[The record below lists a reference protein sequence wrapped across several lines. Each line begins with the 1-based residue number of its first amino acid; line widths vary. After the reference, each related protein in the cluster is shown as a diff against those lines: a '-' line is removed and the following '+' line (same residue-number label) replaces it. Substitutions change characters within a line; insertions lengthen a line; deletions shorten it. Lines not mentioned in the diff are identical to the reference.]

1 MSKPQTIFSCQKCGA
16 QSLKWSGRCLECGG
30 WGTLSESAVKS
41 DSAKKSINSSF
52 AEVFD
57 LDEIKDEKLVR
68 IKTTMDELNRVF
80 GGGIVPGSLVL
91 LSGEPGIGKSTIVAQ
106 IAGEIAR
113 AGTVLYASGEES
125 APQIKE
131 RLVRIN
137 ALNKNIKFLSETNV
151 ESIVGTAKKIA
162 PKLLIVDSI
171 QTVYTASLESEPGS
185 VSQIRASA
193 AYLLELAKENNIP
206 IIIIGHITKDGSVA
220 GPKTLE
226 HMVDTVIYLEA
237 DESSDYRVLRATK
250 NRFGSTNELGIFTM
264 TGTGFREVQSPSA
277 VFVERDEANISGSVI
292 SVVMEGTRPFLAEIQ
307 ALVTKTV
314 FGYPQRKSS
323 GHDLNRLQVLIAV
336 ISKRTKINLSTQD
349 VILNIIGGLKIND
362 YSIDLAVC
370 LAIASSLS
378 NKPIHKNI
386 IAIGEVGLGGEI
398 RKATKLDVRLK
409 EAAKLGFKT
418 AYVPNQPAEARGLEI
433 VKFKNLGEVLEII

>member
-1 MSKPQTIFSCQKCGA
+1 MTKPQTIFSCSKCGA

-30 WGTLSESAVKS
+30 WGTLKEEIKDVEGDKRVIVG
-41 DSAKKSINSSF
+41 KL
-52 AEVFD
+52 AEVFE
-57 LDEIKDEKLVR
+57 LSEIKDEKLVR
-68 IKTTMDELNRVF
+68 IKTHMDELNRVF

-106 IAGEIAR
+106 IAGEVAES
-113 AGTVLYASGEES
+113 GTVIYASGEES
-125 APQIKE
+125 APQVKE

-137 ALNKNIKFLSETNV
+137 ALKKNIKFLSETNV

-162 PKLLIVDSI
+162 PRLLIVDSI
-171 QTVYTASLESEPGS
+171 QTIFTASLDSEPGS

-237 DESSDYRVLRATK
+237 DDSNDFRILRATK

-264 TGTGFREVQSPSA
+264 TGVGFREVANPSA

-323 GHDLNRLQVLIAV
+323 GYDLNRLQVLIAV
-336 ISKRTKINLSTQD
+336 MSKRTKINLSTQD

-378 NKPIHKNI
+378 NKPIKKNI

-418 AYVPNQPAEARGLEI
+418 AYIPNQPTEGSGIEI
-433 VKFKNLGEVLEII
+433 VKFKNLGEALERI